1 MSDQRNNSSSGKTTK
16 PYLIRAIYEWSLDNE
31 LTPQVLVS
39 VDQPEVEVPREY
51 SKDGQIVLNLHP
63 QSIRHLELGNEY
75 VMFSARFAGK
85 PFEVIIPVAAVLA
98 VYAREN
104 GQGIV
109 FQADGSGMT
118 PPPEDQP
125 QDTESTET
133 PEKKPK
139 GSAHLKLVK

>member
-1 MSDQRNNSSSGKTTK
+1 MSDQPNNSSAGKTTK

-85 PFEVIIPVAAVLA
+85 PFEVIIPVSAVLA

-118 PPPEDQP
+118 PPPEDQA
-125 QDTESTET
+125 QVTENTET
-133 PEKKPK
+133 PEKKSK
-139 GSAHLKLVK
+139 GSGHLKLVK